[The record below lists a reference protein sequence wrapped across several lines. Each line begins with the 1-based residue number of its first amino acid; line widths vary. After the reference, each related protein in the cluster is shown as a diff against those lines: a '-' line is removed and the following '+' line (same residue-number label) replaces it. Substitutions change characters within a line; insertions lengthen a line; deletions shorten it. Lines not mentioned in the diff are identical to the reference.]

1 MKSISIEAEEEL
13 IDALERAAEIR
24 STTVDSVIREALRR
38 YLQFEPAQAKA
49 YSFIGIGH
57 SGKRNLSTQVD
68 ALLAEA
74 AHRREGW
81 NLPE

>member
-13 IDALERAAEIR
+13 INALERVAETR
-24 STTVDSVIREALRR
+24 STTVDSVIKEALRR
-38 YLQFEPAQAKA
+38 YLQSAPAQAKT

-81 NLPE
+81 SLPE

>member
-1 MKSISIEAEEEL
+1 MKSISIQAEEEL
-13 IDALERAAEIR
+13 IDALEKAAEVR
-24 STTVDSVIREALRR
+24 STTVDSVIREALRK
-38 YLQFEPAQAKA
+38 YLQFEPTQAKV

-81 NLPE
+81 SLPE